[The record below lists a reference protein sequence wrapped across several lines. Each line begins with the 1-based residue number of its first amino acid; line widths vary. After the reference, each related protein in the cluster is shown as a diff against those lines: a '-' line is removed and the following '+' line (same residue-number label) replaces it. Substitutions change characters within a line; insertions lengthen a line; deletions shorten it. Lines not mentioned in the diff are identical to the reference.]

1 MEIKTTSRSRLTPVR
16 MATIK
21 KTNASEDIGIEEPT
35 NTLLTGNLVQLSWRP
50 AWKFLKKPK
59 IDILYHPA
67 IPLLGMYPKAF
78 IVYRNAC
85 AMLTTT
91 PFILAEQWNGTYTQ
105 GTFFEA
111 GSLITQVGLKLTVS
125 ICS

>member
-1 MEIKTTSRSRLTPVR
+1 

-21 KTNASEDIGIEEPT
+21 KTNTSEDIGIEEST
-35 NTLLTGNLVQLSWRP
+35 NTLLTGNLVQLSWRRT
-50 AWKFLKKPK
+50 WKFLKRPR

-78 IVYRNAC
+78 IVYINAC
-85 AMLTTT
+85 THVDHYSVHISRTMEWY
-91 PFILAEQWNGTYTQ
+91 IYTRN
-105 GTFFEA
+105 FFEA
-111 GSLITQVGLKLTVS
+111 GSFITQVGLKLTMS